1 MVLSGRSQN
10 TATPAERGEDYR
22 PDPVDASGTP
32 PKDVRHDLETLTD
45 HDGPPVERCRHCQRA
60 ASLGTI
66 DPFAPCPGQRDGDP
80 ESYVNVEAETIPT
93 Y

>member
-1 MVLSGRSQN
+1 MSVEIN
-10 TATPAERGEDYR
+10 DAENGI
-22 PDPVDASGTP
+22 DAAEQCRR
-32 PKDVRHDLETLTD
+32 D
-45 HDGPPVERCRHCQRA
+45 RHCQRA